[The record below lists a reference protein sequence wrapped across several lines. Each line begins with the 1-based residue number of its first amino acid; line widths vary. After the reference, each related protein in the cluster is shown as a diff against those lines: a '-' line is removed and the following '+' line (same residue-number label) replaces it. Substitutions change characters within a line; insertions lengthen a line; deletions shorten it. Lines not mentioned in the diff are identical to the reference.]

1 MTLAQPAV
9 LHSATEEE
17 REATEFTTAPQ
28 IHPPTHTPSVRQRP
42 RPTPSPNEDRPNLKR
57 VKPQDNTNRL
67 QKTDGTQGAP
77 DKDSERQAAI
87 DAWREANLARI
98 RAMTPEARA
107 AWEAEL
113 AEKRKQRKESKERKA
128 KCNNS
133 NKNTRKIDTYFNKH

>member
-1 MTLAQPAV
+1 MPLAQPAV
-9 LHSATEEE
+9 LHRTTEEE
-17 REATEFTTAPQ
+17 RQAFQITTVLQINPQ
-28 IHPPTHTPSVRQRP
+28 TPTPSARP

-67 QKTDGTQGAP
+67 QKTDGTQSPP
-77 DKDSERQAAI
+77 DKDGERQAAI

-113 AEKRKQRKESKERKA
+113 AEKRKQRKESRERKA
-128 KCNNS
+128 KSNNS
-133 NKNTRKIDTYFNKH
+133 DKNARTIDTYFNRH